1 MIQRERYA
9 VRGKKREIEKRMKYY
24 TQKERNA
31 ENDRESERLFFKK
44 KYLSTSH
51 IKMTHKGLPSVSYA
65 KVNYL

>member
-44 KYLSTSH
+44 NTNQH
-51 IKMTHKGLPSVSYA
+51 HT
-65 KVNYL
+65 